1 MEEIN
6 LFREKLQQ
14 LLHWNGM
21 EWSKTSFCVHV
32 LDCVNAS
39 KDSQPSRNRHRI

>member
-21 EWSKTSFCVHV
+21 EQ
-32 LDCVNAS
+32 D
-39 KDSQPSRNRHRI
+39 